1 MQYIIDDNH
10 ITIYKEGRS
19 HLISKNSNSYFDFIK
34 STLLK
39 EGTANSNLL
48 SLGGQISEATAGA
61 FTYCQ
66 GKFYYQDQP
75 IPMSVGKR
83 IKELEEQNLPFQ
95 PLINFWLK
103 LRNHPDSDIKE
114 KLGESAG
121 RPGVPL
127 TWDGDLIVYTRASWV
142 CASWVSPSTNIE
154 EITSLAYLDKL
165 KLSDWSGGEF
175 VPGKTVVS
183 PTSTRCGDFNWI
195 TKVCPDAGVIYD
207 LQVNPLHVVNLGRT
221 GMELEVSQFTYLSKI
236 EEQSVLTEKIFFVKL
251 ETNTFGER
259 LVVRKP
265 FSPESLRGYL
275 STLLPGN
282 NNMKQTEVQAV
293 SVRGGC

>member
-10 ITIYKEGRS
+10 ITIYKEGKS
-19 HLISKNSNSYFDFIK
+19 HLISKNSNSYFDLIK

-39 EGTANSNLL
+39 EGSLNSNLL
-48 SLGGQISEATAGA
+48 SLGGQISEATAED

-75 IPMSVGKR
+75 IPMSVGKN

-114 KLGESAG
+114 KLGELAG

-127 TWDGDLIVYTRASWV
+127 TWDGDLIFYTRASWV
-142 CASWVSPSTNIE
+142 PPSADIE
-154 EITSLAYLDKL
+154 EITSLKYLDKL
-165 KLSDWSGGEF
+165 KLSDWSGDEF
-175 VPGKTVVS
+175 SPGKTMASSRPLV
-183 PTSTRCGDFNWI
+183 CGDFNWI
-195 TKVCPDAGVIYD
+195 TQVCPDAGVIYD
-207 LQVNPLHVVNLGRT
+207 IQVNPIHVISSFRY
-221 GMELEVSQFTYLSKI
+221 GMDLKVSQFTYLSQL
-236 EEQSVLTEKIFFVKL
+236 EEKSTLSDKIFFVKV

-265 FSPESLRGYL
+265 YSPESLRNYL

-282 NNMKQTEVQAV
+282 NNMKQTEVQTV

>member
-1 MQYIIDDNH
+1 MQYIIDDKH
-10 ITIYKEGRS
+10 ITIHKDGKS
-19 HLISKNSNSYFDFIK
+19 HLISKGSNSYFDLIK

-48 SLGGQISEATAGA
+48 SWGGQLAEATAGA
-61 FTYCQ
+61 FTYNQ
-66 GKFYYQDQP
+66 GKFYFGDEP
-75 IPMSVGKR
+75 IPNSVGKR

-103 LRNHPDSDIKE
+103 LRNHPDGEVRE

-121 RPGVPL
+121 RPGIPL
-127 TWDGDLIVYTRASWV
+127 TWDGDLIFYTRASWV
-142 CASWVSPSTNIE
+142 PPSTDIE

-165 KLSDWSGGEF
+165 KLSDWSGAEF
-175 VPGKTVVS
+175 TPGKTMVS
-183 PTSTRCGDFNWI
+183 STLLKCGDFNWI
-195 TKVCPDAGVIYD
+195 TEVCPDAGVIYD
-207 LQVNPLHVVNLGRT
+207 VQVSPLHVVNSDRN
-221 GMELEVSQFTYLSKI
+221 GMELEVSQFTYLSEL
-236 EEQSVLTEKIFFVKL
+236 EEQSVLTDKIFFVKV

-265 FSPESLRGYL
+265 YSPESLREYL
-275 STLLPGN
+275 SSLVPGN
-282 NNMKQTEVQAV
+282 NNMKETEVQTV